1 MNMNMQGQYNVEAI
15 QFLIASFNGVIK
27 AMGKTDKAVA
37 FFKSQ
42 VDNLQTVSQ
51 IKYPDIDFVYRLLGM
66 KNTNAVKWDITIVRL
81 DKFTRAMN
89 YMICC
94 KTPQQRRDCLNQLK
108 DSEAIDSTVYNYIA
122 EIYGLKEIPK
132 KKLDD
137 FKTSEFGRFGQF
149 STDTKLKNN
158 ISSKYVGE
166 AEDDKK
172 IKLNDAEDYKKI
184 KLNDSEAVIREKI
197 DSNSK
202 AKKPIKKVVN
212 SKNSADKQ
220 CYVEDLAQDFIDMQL
235 HTRAND
241 SIELIRISG
250 ISVRRKFG
258 KYLLDEVSRDK
269 VFNTQGGIK
278 NLVKT
283 KYTDNV
289 YKTLG
294 ILIEYMA
301 DRDSKNTWQQSL
313 LIQACDLF
321 SNLFGAR
328 GKFAEDLQTWKSSYT
343 MYYKYP
349 NPQAVCKCDPTT
361 LYKQYVKLMDDT
373 YTYSDFCKTVDS
385 EGRDRIEIGNMI
397 HYNFIQ
403 NHRVSAAFLDNIKD
417 FVAILDMIDMIV
429 KWSE

>member
-1 MNMNMQGQYNVEAI
+1 MDMQGQYNVEAI
-15 QFLIASFNGVIK
+15 QFLIASFNSVIK

-66 KNTNAVKWDITIVRL
+66 KNTNAVKWDITIARL

-149 STDTKLKNN
+149 SADTKLKNN
-158 ISSKYVGE
+158 RNSKYVAE

-172 IKLNDAEDYKKI
+172 IKFT
-184 KLNDSEAVIREKI
+184 DSEAVIKEKI
-197 DSNSK
+197 RNNTKSN
-202 AKKPIKKVVN
+202 KPIKKVVN
-212 SKNSADKQ
+212 EQ
-220 CYVEDLAQDFIDMQL
+220 CYVEDLAQDFIDRRL
-235 HTRAND
+235 HTHAND
-241 SIELIRISG
+241 PIELIRRSG
-250 ISVRRKFG
+250 IDIRRKFG
-258 KYLLDEVSRDK
+258 RYLLDEVSRDK

-278 NLVKT
+278 DLVKA
-283 KYTDNV
+283 KDASNV
-289 YKTLG
+289 QKVLA

-301 DRDSKNTWQQSL
+301 DKESSNTWQKSL

-328 GKFAEDLQTWKSSYT
+328 GKFAEDLQTWKSSYS
-343 MYYKYP
+343 MCYKYP

-361 LYKQYVKLMDDT
+361 LHKQYVKLMDDT
-373 YTYSDFCKTVDS
+373 YTYSDFRKTVDS
-385 EGRDRIEIGNMI
+385 EDRDRIEIGNVI

-403 NHRVSAAFLDNIKD
+403 DHRVSAAFLDNIKD
-417 FVAILDMIDMIV
+417 FVAILDMIDMIL
-429 KWSE
+429 KW

>member
-1 MNMNMQGQYNVEAI
+1 MNMQGQYNVEAI
-15 QFLIASFNGVIK
+15 QFLIASFNSVIN
-27 AMGKTDKAVA
+27 AMGKTDKAVV

-51 IKYPDIDFVYRLLGM
+51 IKYPDIDLVYRLLGM
-66 KNTNAVKWDITIVRL
+66 KNTNDVKWDITTARL
-81 DKFTRAMN
+81 DKFTKAMN

-108 DSEAIDSTVYNYIA
+108 DSEAIDSTVYNYVA

-158 ISSKYVGE
+158 RNSKYV

-172 IKLNDAEDYKKI
+172 IKFT
-184 KLNDSEAVIREKI
+184 DSEAVIREKI
-197 DSNSK
+197 RNNTKDN
-202 AKKPIKKVVN
+202 KPIKKV
-212 SKNSADKQ
+212 ADGQ
-220 CYVEDLAQDFIDMQL
+220 RYVEDLAQDFIDSQL
-235 HTRAND
+235 HTHAND
-241 SIELIRISG
+241 PIELIRISG
-250 ISVRRKFG
+250 IGVRRKFG
-258 KYLLDEVSRDK
+258 RYLLDEVSRDK

-294 ILIEYMA
+294 ILIESMA
-301 DRDSKNTWQQSL
+301 DRDSNNTWQQSL

-328 GKFAEDLQTWKSSYT
+328 GKFAEDLQTWKSSYN
-343 MYYKYP
+343 MHYKYP

-361 LYKQYVKLMDDT
+361 IYKWYVKLIDDK

-385 EGRDRIEIGNMI
+385 NERDRIEIGNMI
-397 HYNFIQ
+397 HYTFVQ

-417 FVAILDMIDMIV
+417 FVAILDIIGMIV
-429 KWSE
+429 KWPE

>member
-1 MNMNMQGQYNVEAI
+1 MQGQYNVEAI
-15 QFLIASFNGVIK
+15 QFLIASFNSIIK

-66 KNTNAVKWDITIVRL
+66 KNTNAVKWDITIARL

-158 ISSKYVGE
+158 RTSKYAAE

-172 IKLNDAEDYKKI
+172 IKSADSAE
-184 KLNDSEAVIREKI
+184 VIREKI
-197 DSNSK
+197 RNNNK
-202 AKKPIKKVVN
+202 NNEPIKKVVN
-212 SKNSADKQ
+212 STNSADKQ
-220 CYVEDLAQDFIDMQL
+220 CYVEDLAQDFIDRRL
-235 HTRAND
+235 HTHAND
-241 SIELIRISG
+241 PIELIRRSG
-250 ISVRRKFG
+250 IDIRRKFG
-258 KYLLDEVSRDK
+258 RYLLEEVSRDK

-278 NLVKT
+278 NLVKA
-283 KYTDNV
+283 KDDSNV
-289 YKTLG
+289 QKVLA

-301 DRDSKNTWQQSL
+301 DRESSNTWQKSL

-321 SNLFGAR
+321 SNLFGAS
-328 GKFAEDLQTWKSSYT
+328 GKFAKDLQTWKSSYS

-361 LYKQYVKLMDDT
+361 LYKDYVKLMDDS
-373 YTYSDFCKTVDS
+373 YYYSDFRKTVDS
-385 EGRDRIEIGNMI
+385 EDRDRIEIGNMI
-397 HYNFIQ
+397 HYNFVQ

-417 FVAILDMIDMIV
+417 FVAILDMIDMIL
-429 KWSE
+429 KW

>member
-1 MNMNMQGQYNVEAI
+1 MNMQGQYNVEAI
-15 QFLIASFNGVIK
+15 QFLIASFNSVIK

-66 KNTNAVKWDITIVRL
+66 KNTNAVKWDITLVRL

-149 STDTKLKNN
+149 SADTKLKNN
-158 ISSKYVGE
+158 RNSKYA
-166 AEDDKK
+166 AETEDNKK
-172 IKLNDAEDYKKI
+172 IKF
-184 KLNDSEAVIREKI
+184 NDSEAVIRQKI

-202 AKKPIKKVVN
+202 AKKPIKKV
-212 SKNSADKQ
+212 ADEQ
-220 CYVEDLAQDFIDMQL
+220 CYVEDLAQDFIDRRL

-241 SIELIRISG
+241 PIELVRRSG
-250 ISVRRKFG
+250 IDIRRKFG
-258 KYLLDEVSRDK
+258 QYLLYELSRDK

-278 NLVKT
+278 NLVKA
-283 KYTDNV
+283 KDDSNV
-289 YKTLG
+289 QKVLS
-294 ILIEYMA
+294 ILIEYTA
-301 DRDSKNTWQQSL
+301 DRESSNTWQKSL

-321 SNLFGAR
+321 SNLFGAS
-328 GKFAEDLQTWKSSYT
+328 GKFAKDLQTWKSSYS

-361 LYKQYVKLMDDT
+361 LYKEYVKLMDDT
-373 YTYSDFCKTVDS
+373 YTYSDFRKTVDS
-385 EGRDRIEIGNMI
+385 EDRNRIEIGNMI

-403 NHRVSAAFLDNIKD
+403 DHRVSAAFLDNIKD
-417 FVAILDMIDMIV
+417 FVAILDMIDMII
-429 KWSE
+429 KWG

>member
-108 DSEAIDSTVYNYIA
+108 DSEAIDSTVYSYIA

-158 ISSKYVGE
+158 RDSKYDAE
-166 AEDDKK
+166 AEGDKK
-172 IKLNDAEDYKKI
+172 IKFTN
-184 KLNDSEAVIREKI
+184 SEAVIKEKI
-197 DSNSK
+197 RNNTK
-202 AKKPIKKVVN
+202 NNKPIKKV
-212 SKNSADKQ
+212 ADGQ
-220 CYVEDLAQDFIDMQL
+220 RYVEDLAQDFMNSSRLPTYYPDL
-235 HTRAND
+235 VE
-241 SIELIRISG
+241 SIRLSG

-258 KYLLDEVSRDK
+258 RYLLEEVSRDE

-278 NLVKT
+278 ELVKA
-283 KYTDNV
+283 KDANNV
-289 YKTLG
+289 QKVLA

-301 DRDSKNTWQQSL
+301 DRNSKNTWQQSL

-321 SNLFGAR
+321 SNLLGAR
-328 GKFAEDLQTWKSSYT
+328 GKFAEDLQTWKSSYN
-343 MYYKYP
+343 MQYKYP

-361 LYKQYVKLMDDT
+361 LYKQYTTLMDDN
-373 YTYSDFCKTVDS
+373 YYYSDFRKTVDS
-385 EGRDRIEIGNMI
+385 QDRDRIEIGNMI
-397 HYNFIQ
+397 HYNFVQ
-403 NHRVSAAFLDNIKD
+403 NHMVSAAFLNNIKD
-417 FVAILDMIDMIV
+417 FVAILDMINMIV

>member
-1 MNMNMQGQYNVEAI
+1 MERASNSYNVNNI
-15 QFLIASFNGVIK
+15 QSLIGQFRSLIK
-27 AMGKTDKAVA
+27 TSGKSESTVRKYKEYVRNLIYLG
-37 FFKSQ
+37 KVQ
-42 VDNLQTVSQ
+42 KEEVD
-51 IKYPDIDFVYRLLGM
+51 YVYRLLGM
-66 KNTNAVKWDITIVRL
+66 QNTNVVKWNITTVRL

-158 ISSKYVGE
+158 RNSKHAAE

-172 IKLNDAEDYKKI
+172 IKLS
-184 KLNDSEAVIREKI
+184 DSEAVIRQKI

-212 SKNSADKQ
+212 STNSADKQ
-220 CYVEDLAQDFIDMQL
+220 CYVEDLAQDFIDRRL

-241 SIELIRISG
+241 PIELIRRSG
-250 ISVRRKFG
+250 IDIRRKFG
-258 KYLLDEVSRDK
+258 QYLLYELSRDK

-278 NLVKT
+278 DLVKA
-283 KYTDNV
+283 KDASNV
-289 YKTLG
+289 QKVLA

-301 DRDSKNTWQQSL
+301 DRENSNTWQKSL

-321 SNLFGAR
+321 SNLFGAC
-328 GKFAEDLQTWKSSYT
+328 GKFAGDLQTWKSSYS

-361 LYKQYVKLMDDT
+361 LYKEYVKLMDDN
-373 YTYSDFCKTVDS
+373 YYYSDFRKTVDS
-385 EGRDRIEIGNMI
+385 EDRNRIEIGDMI

-417 FVAILDMIDMIV
+417 FVAILDMIDMIL
-429 KWSE
+429 KW

>member
-1 MNMNMQGQYNVEAI
+1 MNMQGQYNVEAI

-66 KNTNAVKWDITIVRL
+66 KNTNAVKWDITIARL
-81 DKFTRAMN
+81 DKFTGAMN

-108 DSEAIDSTVYNYIA
+108 DSEAIDSTVYSYIA

-158 ISSKYVGE
+158 RSSNYAAE

-172 IKLNDAEDYKKI
+172 VKFT
-184 KLNDSEAVIREKI
+184 DSEAVIKEKI
-197 DSNSK
+197 RNNTK
-202 AKKPIKKVVN
+202 NNKPIKKVV
-212 SKNSADKQ
+212 DGQ
-220 CYVEDLAQDFIDMQL
+220 RYVEDLAQDFMNSSRLPTYYPDL
-235 HTRAND
+235 V
-241 SIELIRISG
+241 EFIRLSG

-258 KYLLDEVSRDK
+258 RYLLEEVPRDE
-269 VFNTQGGIK
+269 VFNTQNGIK
-278 NLVKT
+278 GLVKA
-283 KYTDNV
+283 KDANNV
-289 YKTLG
+289 QKVLA

-301 DRDSKNTWQQSL
+301 DRNSKNTWQQSL

-321 SNLFGAR
+321 SNLLGAR
-328 GKFAEDLQTWKSSYT
+328 GKFAEDLQTWKSSYN
-343 MYYKYP
+343 MQYKYP

-361 LYKQYVKLMDDT
+361 LYKQYTTLMDDN
-373 YTYSDFCKTVDS
+373 YYYSDFRKTVDS
-385 EGRDRIEIGNMI
+385 QDRDRIEIGNMI
-397 HYNFIQ
+397 HYNFVQ
-403 NHRVSAAFLDNIKD
+403 NHMVSAAFLNNIKD
-417 FVAILDMIDMIV
+417 FVAILDMINMIV

>member
-1 MNMNMQGQYNVEAI
+1 MNMQGQYNVETI
-15 QFLIASFNGVIK
+15 QFLIASFNSVIN
-27 AMGKTDKAVA
+27 AMGKTDKAVV

-66 KNTNAVKWDITIVRL
+66 KNTNAVKWDITIARL
-81 DKFTRAMN
+81 DKFTKAMN

-122 EIYGLKEIPK
+122 EIYGLKELPK

-149 STDTKLKNN
+149 SANTKLKNN
-158 ISSKYVGE
+158 RNSKYD

-172 IKLNDAEDYKKI
+172 IKFT
-184 KLNDSEAVIREKI
+184 DSEAVIKEKI
-197 DSNSK
+197 RNNTKDN
-202 AKKPIKKVVN
+202 KPIKKVV
-212 SKNSADKQ
+212 DGQ
-220 CYVEDLAQDFIDMQL
+220 RYVEDLAQDFIDRQL
-235 HTRAND
+235 HTHAND
-241 SIELIRISG
+241 PIELIRISG
-250 ISVRRKFG
+250 INVRRKFG
-258 KYLLDEVSRDK
+258 RYLLDEVPRDK

-294 ILIEYMA
+294 ILIESMA
-301 DRDSKNTWQQSL
+301 ERDSNNTWQQSL

-328 GKFAEDLQTWKSSYT
+328 GKFAEDLQTWKSSYN
-343 MYYKYP
+343 MHYKYP

-361 LYKQYVKLMDDT
+361 IYKWYVKLIDDK

-385 EGRDRIEIGNMI
+385 NERDRIEIGNMI
-397 HYNFIQ
+397 HYTFVQ

-417 FVAILDMIDMIV
+417 FVAILDMIGMII
-429 KWSE
+429 KWPE

>member
-1 MNMNMQGQYNVEAI
+1 MNMNTQGQYNIEAI
-15 QFLIASFNGVIK
+15 QFLIASFNSVIK

-66 KNTNAVKWDITIVRL
+66 KNTNAVKWDITIARL

-108 DSEAIDSTVYNYIA
+108 DSEAIDSTVYSYIA

-149 STDTKLKNN
+149 STDTKIKNN
-158 ISSKYVGE
+158 RKSKYDAE

-172 IKLNDAEDYKKI
+172 IKLT
-184 KLNDSEAVIREKI
+184 DSETVIRQKI

-202 AKKPIKKVVN
+202 AKKPIKKVADT
-212 SKNSADKQ
+212 ADKQ
-220 CYVEDLAQDFIDMQL
+220 CYVEDLAQDFIDRQL
-235 HTRAND
+235 HTHAND
-241 SIELIRISG
+241 PIELIRRSG
-250 ISVRRKFG
+250 IDIRRKFG

-269 VFNTQGGIK
+269 VFNTQNGIK
-278 NLVKT
+278 GLVKA
-283 KYTDNV
+283 KYDNNV
-289 YKTLG
+289 QKVLA

-328 GKFAEDLQTWKSSYT
+328 GKFAEDLQIWKSSYT

-361 LYKQYVKLMDDT
+361 LHRQYVTLMGDK
-373 YTYSDFCKTVDS
+373 YVYIDFRKTVDS
-385 EGRDRIEIGNMI
+385 EERDRIEIGDMI

-417 FVAILDMIDMIV
+417 FVAILDMIDMII
-429 KWSE
+429 KWGE

>member
-1 MNMNMQGQYNVEAI
+1 MNMQGQYNVEAI

-66 KNTNAVKWDITIVRL
+66 KNTNAVKWDITIARL

-158 ISSKYVGE
+158 RKSKYVAE

-172 IKLNDAEDYKKI
+172 IKFT
-184 KLNDSEAVIREKI
+184 DSEAVIREKI
-197 DSNSK
+197 HNNTK
-202 AKKPIKKVVN
+202 NNKPIKKV
-212 SKNSADKQ
+212 ADGQ
-220 CYVEDLAQDFIDMQL
+220 RYVEDLAQDFMNSSRLPTYYPDL
-235 HTRAND
+235 VE
-241 SIELIRISG
+241 SIRLSG
-250 ISVRRKFG
+250 ISVRKKFG
-258 KYLLDEVSRDK
+258 RYLLEEVSRDE

-278 NLVKT
+278 ELVKA
-283 KYTDNV
+283 KDANNV
-289 YKTLG
+289 QKVLA

-301 DRDSKNTWQQSL
+301 DRNSKNTWQQSL

-321 SNLFGAR
+321 SNLLGAR
-328 GKFAEDLQTWKSSYT
+328 GKFAEDLQTWKSSYN
-343 MYYKYP
+343 MQYKYP

-361 LYKQYVKLMDDT
+361 LYKQYTTLMDDN
-373 YTYSDFCKTVDS
+373 YYYSDFRKTVDS
-385 EGRDRIEIGNMI
+385 EDRDRIEIGNMI
-397 HYNFIQ
+397 HYNFVQ
-403 NHRVSAAFLDNIKD
+403 NHMVSAAFLNNIKD
-417 FVAILDMIDMIV
+417 FVAILDMINMIV

>member
-1 MNMNMQGQYNVEAI
+1 MQGQYNVEAI
-15 QFLIASFNGVIK
+15 QFLIASFNSVIK

-66 KNTNAVKWDITIVRL
+66 KNTNAVKWDITIARL

-158 ISSKYVGE
+158 RDSKYDAE
-166 AEDDKK
+166 AGDDKK
-172 IKLNDAEDYKKI
+172 IKSTN
-184 KLNDSEAVIREKI
+184 SEAVLREKI
-197 DSNSK
+197 HNNTKSN
-202 AKKPIKKVVN
+202 KPIKKVVN
-212 SKNSADKQ
+212 STNSADKQ
-220 CYVEDLAQDFIDMQL
+220 CYVEDLAQDFIDRRL
-235 HTRAND
+235 HTHAND
-241 SIELIRISG
+241 PIELIRRSG

-258 KYLLDEVSRDK
+258 RYLLDEVSRDK

-278 NLVKT
+278 DLVKA
-283 KYTDNV
+283 KDASNV
-289 YKTLG
+289 CKVLA

-301 DRDSKNTWQQSL
+301 DRESCNTWQKSL

-321 SNLFGAR
+321 SNLFGAS
-328 GKFAEDLQTWKSSYT
+328 GKFAKDLETWKSSYS

-361 LYKQYVKLMDDT
+361 LYKEYVKLMDDT
-373 YTYSDFCKTVDS
+373 YTYSDFRKTVDS
-385 EGRDRIEIGNMI
+385 EDRDRIEIGNMI

-403 NHRVSAAFLDNIKD
+403 DHRVSAAFLDNIKD
-417 FVAILDMIDMIV
+417 FVAILDMVDMII
-429 KWSE
+429 KWG

>member
-1 MNMNMQGQYNVEAI
+1 MNMQGQYNVETI
-15 QFLIASFNGVIK
+15 QFLIASFNSVIN

-66 KNTNAVKWDITIVRL
+66 KNTNAVKWDITIARL
-81 DKFTRAMN
+81 DKFTKAMN

-108 DSEAIDSTVYNYIA
+108 DSEAIDSTVYSYIA

-158 ISSKYVGE
+158 RDSKYD

-172 IKLNDAEDYKKI
+172 TKFT
-184 KLNDSEAVIREKI
+184 DSEAVIKEKI
-197 DSNSK
+197 RNNTKDN
-202 AKKPIKKVVN
+202 KPIKKVVN
-212 SKNSADKQ
+212 STNSVNEQ
-220 CYVEDLAQDFIDMQL
+220 CYIEDLAQDFIGSQL
-235 HTRAND
+235 HTHAND
-241 SIELIRISG
+241 PIELIRISG
-250 ISVRRKFG
+250 INVRRKFG
-258 KYLLDEVSRDK
+258 RYLLDEVSRNK
-269 VFNTQGGIK
+269 AFNTQNGIK

-294 ILIEYMA
+294 ILIESTA
-301 DRDSKNTWQQSL
+301 NRDSNNTWQQSL

-321 SNLFGAR
+321 SNLFGAH
-328 GKFAEDLQTWKSSYT
+328 GKFAEDLQTWKSSYN
-343 MYYKYP
+343 MHYKYP

-361 LYKQYVKLMDDT
+361 IYKWYVKLIDDK

-385 EGRDRIEIGNMI
+385 NERDRIEIGNMI
-397 HYNFIQ
+397 RYTFVQ
-403 NHRVSAAFLDNIKD
+403 DHRVSAAFLDNIKD
-417 FVAILDMIDMIV
+417 FVAILDMIGMII
-429 KWSE
+429 KWPE

>member
-1 MNMNMQGQYNVEAI
+1 MNMQGQYNVEAI
-15 QFLIASFNGVIK
+15 QFLIASFNSIIK

-66 KNTNAVKWDITIVRL
+66 KNTNAVKWDITIARL

-149 STDTKLKNN
+149 STDTKLKN
-158 ISSKYVGE
+158 SRTSKYAAE

-172 IKLNDAEDYKKI
+172 IKLND
-184 KLNDSEAVIREKI
+184 SEEVIRQKI

-212 SKNSADKQ
+212 STNSAAKR
-220 CYVEDLAQDFIDMQL
+220 CYVEDLAQDFIDRRL
-235 HTRAND
+235 HTHAND
-241 SIELIRISG
+241 PIELIRRSG
-250 ISVRRKFG
+250 IDIRRKFG

-269 VFNTQGGIK
+269 VFNTQNGIK
-278 NLVKT
+278 DLVKA
-283 KYTDNV
+283 KDASNV
-289 YKTLG
+289 QKVLA

-301 DRDSKNTWQQSL
+301 DIESTNTWQKSL

-328 GKFAEDLQTWKSSYT
+328 GKFAEDLQTWKSSYS

-361 LYKQYVKLMDDT
+361 LYKEYVKLMDDT
-373 YTYSDFCKTVDS
+373 YTYSDFRKTVDS
-385 EGRDRIEIGNMI
+385 EDRDRIEIGNMI

-417 FVAILDMIDMIV
+417 FVAILDMIDMIL
-429 KWSE
+429 KW

>member
-1 MNMNMQGQYNVEAI
+1 MNMQGQYNVEAI
-15 QFLIASFNGVIK
+15 QFLIASFNSVIK

-66 KNTNAVKWDITIVRL
+66 KNTNAVKWDITLVRL
-81 DKFTRAMN
+81 DKFTKAMN

-94 KTPQQRRDCLNQLK
+94 KTHQQRRDCLNQLK

-149 STDTKLKNN
+149 STDTKLKNDRN
-158 ISSKYVGE
+158 SKYV

-172 IKLNDAEDYKKI
+172 IKSA
-184 KLNDSEAVIREKI
+184 DSEAVIREKI
-197 DSNSK
+197 SNNTKSN
-202 AKKPIKKVVN
+202 KPIKKVVN
-212 SKNSADKQ
+212 STNSADKQ
-220 CYVEDLAQDFIDMQL
+220 CYVEDLAQDFIDRRL
-235 HTRAND
+235 HTHASD
-241 SIELIRISG
+241 PIELIRRSG
-250 ISVRRKFG
+250 IDIRRKFG
-258 KYLLDEVSRDK
+258 RYLLDEVSRDK

-278 NLVKT
+278 DLVKA
-283 KYTDNV
+283 KDASNV
-289 YKTLG
+289 QKVLA

-301 DRDSKNTWQQSL
+301 DVESTNTWQKSL

-328 GKFAEDLQTWKSSYT
+328 GKFAEDLQTWKSSYS
-343 MYYKYP
+343 MCYKYP

-361 LYKQYVKLMDDT
+361 LHRQYVKLMDDT
-373 YTYSDFCKTVDS
+373 YTYSDFRKTVDS
-385 EGRDRIEIGNMI
+385 EDRDRIEIGNMI

-403 NHRVSAAFLDNIKD
+403 DHRVSAAFLDNIKD
-417 FVAILDMIDMIV
+417 FVAILDMIDMIL
-429 KWSE
+429 KW

>member
-1 MNMNMQGQYNVEAI
+1 MNMQGQYNVEAI
-15 QFLIASFNGVIK
+15 QFLIASFNSVIK

-66 KNTNAVKWDITIVRL
+66 KNTNAVKWDITIARL

-108 DSEAIDSTVYNYIA
+108 DSEAIDSTVYSYIA

-149 STDTKLKNN
+149 SANTKLKNDRN
-158 ISSKYVGE
+158 SKYV

-172 IKLNDAEDYKKI
+172 IKSA
-184 KLNDSEAVIREKI
+184 DSEAVIREKI
-197 DSNSK
+197 SNNTKSN
-202 AKKPIKKVVN
+202 KPIKKVVN
-212 SKNSADKQ
+212 STNSADKQ
-220 CYVEDLAQDFIDMQL
+220 CYVEDLAQDFIDRRL
-235 HTRAND
+235 HTHAD
-241 SIELIRISG
+241 DPIELIRRSG
-250 ISVRRKFG
+250 IDIRRKFG
-258 KYLLDEVSRDK
+258 RYLLDEVSRDK

-278 NLVKT
+278 DLVKA
-283 KYTDNV
+283 KDASNV
-289 YKTLG
+289 QKVLA
-294 ILIEYMA
+294 ILIECMA
-301 DRDSKNTWQQSL
+301 DRESCNTWQKSL

-328 GKFAEDLQTWKSSYT
+328 GKFAEDLQTWKSSYS
-343 MYYKYP
+343 MCYKYP

-361 LYKQYVKLMDDT
+361 LYKEYVKLMDDT
-373 YTYSDFCKTVDS
+373 YTYSDFRKTVDS
-385 EGRDRIEIGNMI
+385 DDHGRIEIGNMI

-403 NHRVSAAFLDNIKD
+403 DHRVSAAFLDNIKD
-417 FVAILDMIDMIV
+417 FVAILDMIDMIL
-429 KWSE
+429 KW

>member
-1 MNMNMQGQYNVEAI
+1 MMNMQGQYNVEAI
-15 QFLIASFNGVIK
+15 QFLIASFNSVIK

-66 KNTNAVKWDITIVRL
+66 KNTNAVKWDITIARL

-108 DSEAIDSTVYNYIA
+108 DSEAIDSTVYSYIA

-158 ISSKYVGE
+158 RNSKYDAE

-172 IKLNDAEDYKKI
+172 IKFT
-184 KLNDSEAVIREKI
+184 DSEAVIKEKI
-197 DSNSK
+197 RNNTK
-202 AKKPIKKVVN
+202 NNKPIKKV
-212 SKNSADKQ
+212 ADGQ
-220 CYVEDLAQDFIDMQL
+220 RYVEDLAQDFMNSSKLPTYYPDL
-235 HTRAND
+235 VE
-241 SIELIRISG
+241 SIRLSG

-258 KYLLDEVSRDK
+258 RYLLEEVSRDE

-278 NLVKT
+278 ELVKA
-283 KYTDNV
+283 KDANNV
-289 YKTLG
+289 QKVLA

-301 DRDSKNTWQQSL
+301 DRNSKNTWQQSL

-321 SNLFGAR
+321 SNLLGAR
-328 GKFAEDLQTWKSSYT
+328 GKFAEDLQTWKSSYN
-343 MYYKYP
+343 MQYKYP

-361 LYKQYVKLMDDT
+361 LYKQYTTLMDDN
-373 YTYSDFCKTVDS
+373 YYYSDFRKTVDS
-385 EGRDRIEIGNMI
+385 QDRDRIEIGNMI
-397 HYNFIQ
+397 HYNFVQ
-403 NHRVSAAFLDNIKD
+403 NHMVSAAFLNNIKD
-417 FVAILDMIDMIV
+417 FVAILDMINMIV

>member
-1 MNMNMQGQYNVEAI
+1 MNMQGQYNVEAI

-158 ISSKYVGE
+158 RNSKYAAE
-166 AEDDKK
+166 ADDDKK
-172 IKLNDAEDYKKI
+172 IKFT
-184 KLNDSEAVIREKI
+184 DSEAVIKEKI
-197 DSNSK
+197 RNNTK
-202 AKKPIKKVVN
+202 NNKPIKKV
-212 SKNSADKQ
+212 ADGQ
-220 CYVEDLAQDFIDMQL
+220 RYVEDLAQDFMNSNRLPTYYPDL
-235 HTRAND
+235 VE
-241 SIELIRISG
+241 SIRLSG

-258 KYLLDEVSRDK
+258 RYLLEEVSRDE

-278 NLVKT
+278 ELVKA
-283 KYTDNV
+283 KDANNV
-289 YKTLG
+289 QKVLA

-301 DRDSKNTWQQSL
+301 DRNSKNTWQQSL

-321 SNLFGAR
+321 SNLLGAR
-328 GKFAEDLQTWKSSYT
+328 GKFAEDLQTWKSSYN
-343 MYYKYP
+343 MQYKYP

-361 LYKQYVKLMDDT
+361 LYKQYTTLMDDN
-373 YTYSDFCKTVDS
+373 YYYSDFRKTVDS
-385 EGRDRIEIGNMI
+385 EDRDRIEIGNMI
-397 HYNFIQ
+397 HYNFVQ
-403 NHRVSAAFLDNIKD
+403 NHMVSAAFLNNIKD
-417 FVAILDMIDMIV
+417 FVAILDMINMIV

>member
-1 MNMNMQGQYNVEAI
+1 MNMQGQYNVEAI

-66 KNTNAVKWDITIVRL
+66 KNTNAVKWDITIARL
-81 DKFTRAMN
+81 DKFTKAMN

-149 STDTKLKNN
+149 SANTKLKNN
-158 ISSKYVGE
+158 RSSNYDAE

-172 IKLNDAEDYKKI
+172 IKFT
-184 KLNDSEAVIREKI
+184 DSEAVIKEKI
-197 DSNSK
+197 RNNTK
-202 AKKPIKKVVN
+202 NNKPIKKV
-212 SKNSADKQ
+212 ADGQ
-220 CYVEDLAQDFIDMQL
+220 RYVEDLAQDFMNSSKLPTYYPDL
-235 HTRAND
+235 VE
-241 SIELIRISG
+241 SIRLSG

-258 KYLLDEVSRDK
+258 RYLLEEVSRDE

-278 NLVKT
+278 GLVKA
-283 KYTDNV
+283 KDANNV
-289 YKTLG
+289 QKVLA

-301 DRDSKNTWQQSL
+301 DRNSKNTWQQSL

-321 SNLFGAR
+321 SNLLGAR
-328 GKFAEDLQTWKSSYT
+328 GKFAEDLQTWKSSYN
-343 MYYKYP
+343 MQYKYP

-361 LYKQYVKLMDDT
+361 LYKQYTTLMDDN
-373 YTYSDFCKTVDS
+373 YYYSDFRKTVDS
-385 EGRDRIEIGNMI
+385 QDRDRIEIGNMI
-397 HYNFIQ
+397 HYNFVQ
-403 NHRVSAAFLDNIKD
+403 NHMVSAAFLNNIKD
-417 FVAILDMIDMIV
+417 FVDILDMINIIV

>member
-15 QFLIASFNGVIK
+15 QFLIASFNSVIK

-158 ISSKYVGE
+158 RNSKYVAE

-172 IKLNDAEDYKKI
+172 IKSA
-184 KLNDSEAVIREKI
+184 DSEAVIREKI
-197 DSNSK
+197 RNNTKNSE
-202 AKKPIKKVVN
+202 PIKKVVN
-212 SKNSADKQ
+212 STNSADKQ
-220 CYVEDLAQDFIDMQL
+220 CYVEDLAQDFIDRRL
-235 HTRAND
+235 HTHAND
-241 SIELIRISG
+241 PIELIRRSG
-250 ISVRRKFG
+250 IDIRRRFG
-258 KYLLDEVSRDK
+258 RYLLDELQRDK

-278 NLVKT
+278 DLVKA
-283 KYTDNV
+283 KDASNV
-289 YKTLG
+289 QKVLA

-301 DRDSKNTWQQSL
+301 DVESTNTWQKSL

-328 GKFAEDLQTWKSSYT
+328 GKFAEDLQTWKSSYS
-343 MYYKYP
+343 MCYKYP

-361 LYKQYVKLMDDT
+361 LHRQYVKLMDDT
-373 YTYSDFCKTVDS
+373 YTYSDFRKTVDS
-385 EGRDRIEIGNMI
+385 EDRDRIEIGNMI

-403 NHRVSAAFLDNIKD
+403 DHRVSAAFLDNIKD
-417 FVAILDMIDMIV
+417 FVDILDMIDMIL
-429 KWSE
+429 KW

>member
-1 MNMNMQGQYNVEAI
+1 MNMQGQYNVEAI
-15 QFLIASFNGVIK
+15 QFLIASFNSVIK

-66 KNTNAVKWDITIVRL
+66 KNTNAVKWDITIARL
-81 DKFTRAMN
+81 DKFTKAMN

-158 ISSKYVGE
+158 INSKYAAE

-172 IKLNDAEDYKKI
+172 IKSA
-184 KLNDSEAVIREKI
+184 DSEAVLREKI
-197 DSNSK
+197 RNNTKSN
-202 AKKPIKKVVN
+202 KPIKKVVN
-212 SKNSADKQ
+212 STNSADKQ
-220 CYVEDLAQDFIDMQL
+220 CYIEDLAQDFIDRRL

-241 SIELIRISG
+241 PIELIRRSG
-250 ISVRRKFG
+250 IDIRRKFG
-258 KYLLDEVSRDK
+258 RYLLDELSRDK

-278 NLVKT
+278 DLVKA
-283 KYTDNV
+283 KDASNV
-289 YKTLG
+289 QKVLA

-301 DRDSKNTWQQSL
+301 DRESSNTWQKSL

-321 SNLFGAR
+321 SNLFGAC
-328 GKFAEDLQTWKSSYT
+328 GKFAGDLQIWKSSYS

-361 LYKQYVKLMDDT
+361 LYKDYVKLMDDS
-373 YTYSDFCKTVDS
+373 YYYSDFRKTVDS
-385 EGRDRIEIGNMI
+385 EDRDRIEIGNMI
-397 HYNFIQ
+397 HYNFVQ

-417 FVAILDMIDMIV
+417 FVAILDMIDMIL
-429 KWSE
+429 KW

>member
-1 MNMNMQGQYNVEAI
+1 MNMQGQYNVEAI
-15 QFLIASFNGVIK
+15 QFLIASFNSVIK

-66 KNTNAVKWDITIVRL
+66 KNTNAVKWDITIARL

-108 DSEAIDSTVYNYIA
+108 DSEAIDSTVHNYIA

-158 ISSKYVGE
+158 RNSKYVAE

-172 IKLNDAEDYKKI
+172 IKFT
-184 KLNDSEAVIREKI
+184 DSETVLREKI
-197 DSNSK
+197 SNNTKSN
-202 AKKPIKKVVN
+202 KPIKKV
-212 SKNSADKQ
+212 ADGQ
-220 CYVEDLAQDFIDMQL
+220 RYVEDLAQDFMNSSRLPTYYPDL
-235 HTRAND
+235 V
-241 SIELIRISG
+241 EYIRLSG

-258 KYLLDEVSRDK
+258 RYLLEEVSRDE

-278 NLVKT
+278 ELVKA
-283 KYTDNV
+283 KDANNV
-289 YKTLG
+289 QKVLA

-301 DRDSKNTWQQSL
+301 DRNSKNTWQQSL

-321 SNLFGAR
+321 SNLLGAR
-328 GKFAEDLQTWKSSYT
+328 GKFAEDLQTWKSSYN
-343 MYYKYP
+343 MQYKYP

-361 LYKQYVKLMDDT
+361 LYKQYTTLMDDN
-373 YTYSDFCKTVDS
+373 YYYSDFRKTVDS
-385 EGRDRIEIGNMI
+385 QDRDRIEIGNMI
-397 HYNFIQ
+397 NYNFVQ
-403 NHRVSAAFLDNIKD
+403 NHMVSAAFLNNIKD
-417 FVAILDMIDMIV
+417 FVAILDMINMIV

>member
-1 MNMNMQGQYNVEAI
+1 MQGQYNVEAI
-15 QFLIASFNGVIK
+15 QFLIASFNSVIK

-66 KNTNAVKWDITIVRL
+66 KNTNAVKWDITIARL
-81 DKFTRAMN
+81 DKFTKAMN

-158 ISSKYVGE
+158 INSKYAAE

-172 IKLNDAEDYKKI
+172 IKSA
-184 KLNDSEAVIREKI
+184 DSEAVLREKI
-197 DSNSK
+197 RNNTKSN
-202 AKKPIKKVVN
+202 KPIKKVVN
-212 SKNSADKQ
+212 STNSADKQ
-220 CYVEDLAQDFIDMQL
+220 CYVEDLAQDFIDRRL

-241 SIELIRISG
+241 PIELIRRSG
-250 ISVRRKFG
+250 IDIRRKFG
-258 KYLLDEVSRDK
+258 RYLLDELSRDK

-278 NLVKT
+278 DLVKA
-283 KYTDNV
+283 KDASNV
-289 YKTLG
+289 QKVLA

-301 DRDSKNTWQQSL
+301 DRESSNTWQKSL

-321 SNLFGAR
+321 SNLFGAC
-328 GKFAEDLQTWKSSYT
+328 GKFAGDLQIWKSSYS

-361 LYKQYVKLMDDT
+361 LYKDYVKLMDDS
-373 YTYSDFCKTVDS
+373 YYYSDFRKTVDS
-385 EGRDRIEIGNMI
+385 EDRDRIEIGNMI
-397 HYNFIQ
+397 HYNFVQ

-417 FVAILDMIDMIV
+417 FVAILDMIDMIL
-429 KWSE
+429 KW

>member
-15 QFLIASFNGVIK
+15 QFLIASFNSVIK

-94 KTPQQRRDCLNQLK
+94 KTPQQRRECLNQLK

-149 STDTKLKNN
+149 STDTKLKNSRN
-158 ISSKYVGE
+158 SKYVEE

-172 IKLNDAEDYKKI
+172 IKLND
-184 KLNDSEAVIREKI
+184 SEAVIKEKI
-197 DSNSK
+197 RNNTKSN
-202 AKKPIKKVVN
+202 KPIKKVVN
-212 SKNSADKQ
+212 STNSADKQ
-220 CYVEDLAQDFIDMQL
+220 CYVEDLAQDFIDRRL

-241 SIELIRISG
+241 PIELIRRSG
-250 ISVRRKFG
+250 IDIRRRFG

-278 NLVKT
+278 NLVKA
-283 KYTDNV
+283 KDASNV
-289 YKTLG
+289 QKVLA

-301 DRDSKNTWQQSL
+301 DIESSNTWQKSL

-321 SNLFGAR
+321 SNLFGAS
-328 GKFAEDLQTWKSSYT
+328 GKFAKDLQTWKSSYS

-361 LYKQYVKLMDDT
+361 LYKQYTTLMDDN
-373 YTYSDFCKTVDS
+373 YYYSDFRKTVDS
-385 EGRDRIEIGNMI
+385 EDRNRIEIGNMI

-403 NHRVSAAFLDNIKD
+403 DHRVSAAFLDNIKD
-417 FVAILDMIDMIV
+417 FVAILDMIDMIL
-429 KWSE
+429 KW

>member
-1 MNMNMQGQYNVEAI
+1 MNMQGQYNVEAI
-15 QFLIASFNGVIK
+15 QFLIASFNSIIK

-66 KNTNAVKWDITIVRL
+66 KNTNAVKWDITIARL
-81 DKFTRAMN
+81 DKFTKAMN

-94 KTPQQRRDCLNQLK
+94 KTHQQRRDCLNQLK

-149 STDTKLKNN
+149 STDTKLKNDRN
-158 ISSKYVGE
+158 SKYV

-172 IKLNDAEDYKKI
+172 IKSA
-184 KLNDSEAVIREKI
+184 DSEAVIREKI
-197 DSNSK
+197 SNNTKSN
-202 AKKPIKKVVN
+202 KPIKKVVN
-212 SKNSADKQ
+212 STNSADKQ
-220 CYVEDLAQDFIDMQL
+220 CYVEDLAQDFIDRRL
-235 HTRAND
+235 HTHASD
-241 SIELIRISG
+241 PIELIRRSG
-250 ISVRRKFG
+250 IDIRRKFG
-258 KYLLDEVSRDK
+258 RYLLDEVSRDK

-278 NLVKT
+278 DLVKA
-283 KYTDNV
+283 KDASNV
-289 YKTLG
+289 QKVLA

-301 DRDSKNTWQQSL
+301 DVESTNTWQKSL

-328 GKFAEDLQTWKSSYT
+328 GKFAEDLQTWKSSYS
-343 MYYKYP
+343 MCYKYP

-361 LYKQYVKLMDDT
+361 LHRQYVKLMDDT
-373 YTYSDFCKTVDS
+373 YTYSDFRKTVDS
-385 EGRDRIEIGNMI
+385 EDRDRIEIGNMI

-403 NHRVSAAFLDNIKD
+403 DHRVSAAFLDNIKD
-417 FVAILDMIDMIV
+417 FVAILDMIDMIL
-429 KWSE
+429 KW

>member
-1 MNMNMQGQYNVEAI
+1 MNMQGQYNVEAI
-15 QFLIASFNGVIK
+15 QFLIASFNSVIK

-66 KNTNAVKWDITIVRL
+66 KNTNAVKWDITIARL

-158 ISSKYVGE
+158 RSSKYNAE

-172 IKLNDAEDYKKI
+172 IKFT
-184 KLNDSEAVIREKI
+184 DSEAVLREKI
-197 DSNSK
+197 SNNTKSN
-202 AKKPIKKVVN
+202 KPIKKV
-212 SKNSADKQ
+212 ADEQ
-220 CYVEDLAQDFIDMQL
+220 CYVEDLAQDFIDRRL
-235 HTRAND
+235 HTHAND
-241 SIELIRISG
+241 PIELIRRSG
-250 ISVRRKFG
+250 IDIRRKFG
-258 KYLLDEVSRDK
+258 RYLLDEVSRDK

-278 NLVKT
+278 DLVKA
-283 KYTDNV
+283 KDASNV
-289 YKTLG
+289 QKVLA

-301 DRDSKNTWQQSL
+301 DIESTNTWQKSL

-321 SNLFGAR
+321 SNLFGAS
-328 GKFAEDLQTWKSSYT
+328 GKFAKDLETWKSSYS

-361 LYKQYVKLMDDT
+361 LYKEYVKLMDDT
-373 YTYSDFCKTVDS
+373 YTYSDFRKTVDS
-385 EGRDRIEIGNMI
+385 EDRDRIEIGNMI

-417 FVAILDMIDMIV
+417 FVAILDMIDMIL
-429 KWSE
+429 KW

>member
-1 MNMNMQGQYNVEAI
+1 MNMQGQYNVEAI
-15 QFLIASFNGVIK
+15 QFLIASFNSVIK

-66 KNTNAVKWDITIVRL
+66 KNTNAVKWDITVVRL

-158 ISSKYVGE
+158 RNSKYVAE

-172 IKLNDAEDYKKI
+172 IKFT
-184 KLNDSEAVIREKI
+184 DSEAVIREKI
-197 DSNSK
+197 RNNTK
-202 AKKPIKKVVN
+202 NNKPIKKVVN
-212 SKNSADKQ
+212 STNSADKQ
-220 CYVEDLAQDFIDMQL
+220 CYVEDLAQDFIDRRL
-235 HTRAND
+235 HTHAND
-241 SIELIRISG
+241 PIELIRRSG
-250 ISVRRKFG
+250 IDIRRKFG

-278 NLVKT
+278 DLVKA
-283 KYTDNV
+283 KDASNV
-289 YKTLG
+289 QKVLA

-301 DRDSKNTWQQSL
+301 DIESTNTWQKSL

-321 SNLFGAR
+321 SNLFGAN
-328 GKFAEDLQTWKSSYT
+328 GKFAKDLQTWKSSYS
-343 MYYKYP
+343 MCYKYP

-361 LYKQYVKLMDDT
+361 LHRQYVKLMDDN
-373 YTYSDFCKTVDS
+373 YTYSDFRKTVDS
-385 EGRDRIEIGNMI
+385 EDRDRIEIGNMI

-403 NHRVSAAFLDNIKD
+403 DHRVSAAFLDNIKD
-417 FVAILDMIDMIV
+417 FVAILDMIDMIL
-429 KWSE
+429 KW

>member
-1 MNMNMQGQYNVEAI
+1 MNMQGQYNVEAI
-15 QFLIASFNGVIK
+15 QFLIASFNSVIK

-94 KTPQQRRDCLNQLK
+94 KTPQQRRECLNQLK
-108 DSEAIDSTVYNYIA
+108 DSEAIDSTVYSYIA

-158 ISSKYVGE
+158 INSKYVAE

-172 IKLNDAEDYKKI
+172 IKFTN
-184 KLNDSEAVIREKI
+184 SEAVIREKI
-197 DSNSK
+197 DNNSK
-202 AKKPIKKVVN
+202 AKKPIKKV
-212 SKNSADKQ
+212 ADNADGQ
-220 CYVEDLAQDFIDMQL
+220 RYVEDLAQDFIDRRL
-235 HTRAND
+235 HTHAND
-241 SIELIRISG
+241 PIELIRRRG
-250 ISVRRKFG
+250 IDIRRKFG
-258 KYLLDEVSRDK
+258 RYLLDEVPREK
-269 VFNTQGGIK
+269 VFNTQGRIK
-278 NLVKT
+278 DLVKA
-283 KYTDNV
+283 KDASNV
-289 YKTLG
+289 QKVLA

-301 DRDSKNTWQQSL
+301 DIESANTWQKSL

-321 SNLFGAR
+321 SNLFGAS
-328 GKFAEDLQTWKSSYT
+328 GKFAKDLETWKSSYS

-361 LYKQYVKLMDDT
+361 LYKEYVKLMDDT
-373 YTYSDFCKTVDS
+373 YTYSDFRKTVDS
-385 EGRDRIEIGNMI
+385 QDRDRIEIGNMI

-417 FVAILDMIDMIV
+417 FVAILDMIDMIL
-429 KWSE
+429 KW

>member
-1 MNMNMQGQYNVEAI
+1 MNMQDQYNVEAI

-108 DSEAIDSTVYNYIA
+108 DSEAIDSTVYSYIA

-149 STDTKLKNN
+149 STDTKLKNSRN
-158 ISSKYVGE
+158 SKYNAEV
-166 AEDDKK
+166 EDDKK
-172 IKLNDAEDYKKI
+172 IKFT
-184 KLNDSEAVIREKI
+184 DSEAVIKEKI
-197 DSNSK
+197 RNNTK
-202 AKKPIKKVVN
+202 NNKPIKKV
-212 SKNSADKQ
+212 ADGQ
-220 CYVEDLAQDFIDMQL
+220 RYVEDLAQDFMNSSRLPTYYPDL
-235 HTRAND
+235 VE
-241 SIELIRISG
+241 SIRLSG

-258 KYLLDEVSRDK
+258 RYLLEEVPRDE
-269 VFNTQGGIK
+269 VFNTQNGIK
-278 NLVKT
+278 GLVKA
-283 KYTDNV
+283 KDANNV
-289 YKTLG
+289 QKVLA

-301 DRDSKNTWQQSL
+301 DRNSKNTWQQSL

-321 SNLFGAR
+321 SNLLGAR
-328 GKFAEDLQTWKSSYT
+328 GKFAEDLQTWKSSYN
-343 MYYKYP
+343 MQYKYP

-361 LYKQYVKLMDDT
+361 LYKQYTTLMDDN
-373 YTYSDFCKTVDS
+373 YYYSDFRKTVDS
-385 EGRDRIEIGNMI
+385 QDRDRIEIGNMI
-397 HYNFIQ
+397 HYNFVQ
-403 NHRVSAAFLDNIKD
+403 NHMVSAAFLNNIKD
-417 FVAILDMIDMIV
+417 FVAILDMINIIV